1 MISLSH
7 QDFWKEPIRS
17 VTCFCVTHRD
27 SMVST
32 ARTVARSIQH
42 RFLGRPPGPATCL
55 LLPTTQCLLH
65 PAHPTPHTQLHPHQQ
80 RSLRSCP
87 TCSSIILTLRPS
99 TLYPLVF
106 SVSPLAINLHQECR
120 ATFTRKTRGASVHHR
135 GQVSAQAIYV

>member
-65 PAHPTPHTQLHPHQQ
+65 PAHPHPHIHNF
-80 RSLRSCP
+80 
-87 TCSSIILTLRPS
+87 TLTSNGLSGLAQLVLPS
-99 TLYPLVF
+99 F
-106 SVSPLAINLHQECR
+106 
-120 ATFTRKTRGASVHHR
+120 
-135 GQVSAQAIYV
+135 